1 MLWVFKDVIDRLQA
15 VYSIHINDTHW
26 QLINCLI
33 VISELEVPNGSG
45 LIILQL
51 VEFGS
56 PKKHSANQQTYVNP
70 ALLQISDKV
79 TKLADKVDQ
88 QEDKSVVLNLIVNLI

>member
-1 MLWVFKDVIDRLQA
+1 MRSATNPKG
-15 VYSIHINDTHW
+15 S
-26 QLINCLI
+26 CLI
-33 VISELEVPNGSG
+33 FL
-45 LIILQL
+45 LQL

-88 QEDKSVVLNLIVNLI
+88 QEDKSVTLSFVINL